1 MVGEEVMGDKVNLGS
16 WAQNRKLN
24 MDFWIVAEEWNNLRN
39 TEPSRHRLISTV
51 FISVFLALSATYDVC
66 TFVHFITLW
75 RIFPNSLKSEPFS
88 FTTTGCWHLWLNSLV
103 ALEFFWTSCYKLEK
117 RSLSKIKLFIHK
129 TITFLWQEIKQISN
143 AYECIV
149 ENNI

>member
-1 MVGEEVMGDKVNLGS
+1 MTTFIHMVVQQS
-16 WAQNRKLN
+16 WVIMTETTWFAKSMSKSKGRY
-24 MDFWIVAEEWNNLRN
+24 MCIYIYMTDSSCCIAETNITL
-39 TEPSRHRLISTV
+39 
-51 FISVFLALSATYDVC
+51 Y
-66 TFVHFITLW
+66 TFVLFIILW

-103 ALEFFWTSCYKLEK
+103 ALEFFWTSCRKLEK

-143 AYECIV
+143 AYEWIV